1 MERLIEGKGDNSPET
16 YNKIFQERQERGL
29 DWQDVRRW
37 KKMLKYFKG
46 GEILD
51 VGCLDSLILEFA
63 NEDKY
68 PMLGV
73 GIDVAEKAIEK
84 MQKRYPQFI
93 YLTQSIF
100 DRISDGGREYFNYI
114 CMGEI
119 LEHLEKPHLAVWS
132 AMELLKPG
140 GWLVISVPLNEAI
153 EPGAV
158 DKDRHLWSFTSK
170 DMMEML
176 KMYGKVKFKVLRSR
190 YFPKYRYCFKQ
201 LIVYCKKY
209 EQRNKI

>member
-73 GIDVAEKAIEK
+73 GIDENTAIIVQADTLEVIGNSYVLIYDKSFWSREGSDLKHLPNENDLFYFLRAGDRYNLVERKIIEK
-84 MQKRYPQFI
+84 
-93 YLTQSIF
+93 
-100 DRISDGGREYFNYI
+100 
-114 CMGEI
+114 
-119 LEHLEKPHLAVWS
+119 
-132 AMELLKPG
+132 
-140 GWLVISVPLNEAI
+140 
-153 EPGAV
+153 
-158 DKDRHLWSFTSK
+158 
-170 DMMEML
+170 
-176 KMYGKVKFKVLRSR
+176 
-190 YFPKYRYCFKQ
+190 
-201 LIVYCKKY
+201 
-209 EQRNKI
+209 